1 MDIRPI
7 RTAED
12 LDWALSEI
20 APYFDD
26 QPPLGS
32 PEGARFEVLAALI
45 DDYENKHFPIPAME
59 PIDFL
64 RAHMENTGR
73 AQRDLGRLLGSNS
86 RASEILNRKRA
97 LTVDMIHRLHT
108 EWNLPADLLV
118 APYHLAA
125 A

>member
-45 DDYENKHFPIPAME
+45 DDYENKHFPIPAG
-59 PIDFL
+59 PQ
-64 RAHMENTGR
+64 RAGLAGGLPEQPEAFHR
-73 AQRDLGRLLGSNS
+73 AGYRTPCGQALNED
-86 RASEILNRKRA
+86 ASK
-97 LTVDMIHRLHT
+97 TSTFDS
-108 EWNLPADLLV
+108 
-118 APYHLAA
+118 
-125 A
+125 